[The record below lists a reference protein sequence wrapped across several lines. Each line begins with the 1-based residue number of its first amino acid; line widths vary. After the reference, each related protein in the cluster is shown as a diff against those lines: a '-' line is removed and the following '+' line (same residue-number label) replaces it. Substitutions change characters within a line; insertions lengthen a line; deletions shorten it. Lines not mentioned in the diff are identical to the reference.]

1 VSNIEK
7 IKGFLYNKI
16 RFLYLTFAEKGWDFV
31 MKLMGIDYGDARI
44 GVAMSDP
51 LCIVAQGWGNVK
63 NSETAAG
70 EVAQLAKDNGVERIV
85 VGLPKNMDNTE
96 GASAEKARAFAAQL
110 HELSGIEIAF
120 WDERLTT
127 VAAHGFLSELDVR
140 GKKRKAIVDTVSATL
155 ILEGYMQ
162 FLKR

>member
-1 VSNIEK
+1 
-7 IKGFLYNKI
+7 
-16 RFLYLTFAEKGWDFV
+16 

-44 GVAMSDP
+44 GVALSDP
-51 LCIVAQGWGNVK
+51 LCITAQGYGTVK
-63 NSETAAG
+63 QTPDSAREIAD
-70 EVAQLAKDNGVERIV
+70 LAKAQNVERIV

-96 GASAEKARAFAAQL
+96 GASAEKARAFGKAL
-110 HELSGIEIAF
+110 EELSGLSVAF

-140 GKKRKAIVDTVSATL
+140 GKKRKALVDTVSATL

-162 FLKR
+162 FMKRTEGSV

>member
-1 VSNIEK
+1 
-7 IKGFLYNKI
+7 
-16 RFLYLTFAEKGWDFV
+16 

-51 LCIVAQGWGNVK
+51 LCIMAQGWGTVKQNGEACREIAELAK
-63 NSETAAG
+63 NS
-70 EVAQLAKDNGVERIV
+70 GVDRIV

-96 GASAEKARAFAAQL
+96 GASAEKARAFAA
-110 HELSGIEIAF
+110 ELQELTNLPIAF

-127 VAAHGFLSELDVR
+127 VAAHGYLSELDVR
-140 GKKRKAIVDTVSATL
+140 GKKRKALVDTVSATL

-162 FLKR
+162 FLKRTEGQA

>member
-1 VSNIEK
+1 
-7 IKGFLYNKI
+7 
-16 RFLYLTFAEKGWDFV
+16 

-63 NSETAAG
+63 NSETAAE
-70 EVAQLAKDNGVERIV
+70 EVANLAKESGVERIV

-96 GASAEKARAFAAQL
+96 GASAEKARAFAAKL

-140 GKKRKAIVDTVSATL
+140 GKKRKQVIDSAAATI
-155 ILEGYMQ
+155 ILQDY
-162 FLKR
+162 LNYRKNSR

>member
-1 VSNIEK
+1 
-7 IKGFLYNKI
+7 
-16 RFLYLTFAEKGWDFV
+16 

-44 GVAMSDP
+44 GVALSDP
-51 LCIVAQGWGNVK
+51 LCITAQGWGTVK
-63 NSETAAG
+63 QSATACQEIA
-70 EVAQLAKDNGVERIV
+70 ELAKSSLVERIV
-85 VGLPKNMDNTE
+85 VGLPKNMDNSE
-96 GASAEKARAFAAQL
+96 GASAEKARAFAEMLGQL
-110 HELSGIEIAF
+110 IDVPIVF

-162 FLKR
+162 FLKRTEAQM

>member
-1 VSNIEK
+1 
-7 IKGFLYNKI
+7 
-16 RFLYLTFAEKGWDFV
+16 

-44 GVAMSDP
+44 GVALSDP
-51 LCIVAQGWGNVK
+51 LCITAQGWG
-63 NSETAAG
+63 T
-70 EVAQLAKDNGVERIV
+70 VAQSEMSAQQIADLAKEQQVKRIV

-96 GASAEKARAFAAQL
+96 GASAEKARAFAEKL
-110 HELSGIEIAF
+110 RTLTEVDITF

-140 GKKRKAIVDTVSATL
+140 GKKRKALVDTVAATL

-162 FLKR
+162 FLRRTEGQT

>member
-1 VSNIEK
+1 MSNIEK
-7 IKGFLYNKI
+7 VWGILYNKI
-16 RFLYLTFAEKGWDFV
+16 KFYMQFVRKDWYFV

-51 LCIVAQGWGNVK
+51 LCIMAQGWGTVK
-63 NSETAAG
+63 QSDTACQ
-70 EVAQLAKDNGVERIV
+70 EIAQLAKDSGVERIV

-96 GASAEKARAFAAQL
+96 GASAEKARSFAAQL

>member
-1 VSNIEK
+1 
-7 IKGFLYNKI
+7 
-16 RFLYLTFAEKGWDFV
+16 

-51 LCIVAQGWGNVK
+51 LCITAQGWGTVK
-63 NSETAAG
+63 QSEKACQEIAD
-70 EVAQLAKDNGVERIV
+70 LAKSSGVDRIV
-85 VGLPKNMDNTE
+85 VGLPKNMDNSE
-96 GASAEKARAFAAQL
+96 GASAEKARAFGEQL
-110 HELSGIEIAF
+110 KELTGLELAF

-140 GKKRKAIVDTVSATL
+140 GKKRKAIVDTVSASL

-162 FLKR
+162 FIRRTEAQS

>member
-1 VSNIEK
+1 
-7 IKGFLYNKI
+7 
-16 RFLYLTFAEKGWDFV
+16 

-51 LCIVAQGWGNVK
+51 LCITAQGWGTVK
-63 NSETAAG
+63 TSETACQEIAK
-70 EVAQLAKDNGVERIV
+70 LAKDSLVERIV

-96 GASAEKARAFAAQL
+96 GASAEKARAFAD
-110 HELSGIEIAF
+110 ELKTLTNLDIVF

-140 GKKRKAIVDTVSATL
+140 GKKRKAIVDTVAATL

>member
-1 VSNIEK
+1 
-7 IKGFLYNKI
+7 
-16 RFLYLTFAEKGWDFV
+16 

-44 GVAMSDP
+44 GVALSDP
-51 LCIVAQGWGNVK
+51 LCITAQGWGTVK
-63 NSETAAG
+63 QSETACQEIAD
-70 EVAQLAKDNGVERIV
+70 LAKDSGVDRIV

-96 GASAEKARAFAAQL
+96 GASAEKARAFAEKL
-110 HELSGIEIAF
+110 RELTNLEIAF

-162 FLKR
+162 FISR

>member
-1 VSNIEK
+1 
-7 IKGFLYNKI
+7 
-16 RFLYLTFAEKGWDFV
+16 

-44 GVAMSDP
+44 GIALSDP
-51 LCIVAQGWGNVK
+51 LCITAQGWGTVTQCEASAQQIADLVK
-63 NSETAAG
+63 E
-70 EVAQLAKDNGVERIV
+70 QQVERIV

-96 GASAEKARAFAAQL
+96 GASAEKARAFAQKL
-110 HELSGIEIAF
+110 GMLTDVDITF

-140 GKKRKAIVDTVSATL
+140 GKKRKALVDTVAATL

-162 FLKR
+162 FLKRTEGQT

>member
-1 VSNIEK
+1 
-7 IKGFLYNKI
+7 
-16 RFLYLTFAEKGWDFV
+16 

-51 LCIVAQGWGNVK
+51 LCITAQGWGTVK
-63 NSETAAG
+63 TSETAGSEIAT
-70 EVAQLAKDNGVERIV
+70 LAKESGVQRIV
-85 VGLPKNMDNTE
+85 IGLPKNMDNTE
-96 GASAEKARAFAAQL
+96 GASAEKARAFGEEL
-110 HELSGIEIAF
+110 LKLSGIEVVF

-162 FLKR
+162 FLTR

>member
-1 VSNIEK
+1 
-7 IKGFLYNKI
+7 
-16 RFLYLTFAEKGWDFV
+16 

-51 LCIVAQGWGNVK
+51 LCIMAQGWGTVKQNGEASREIAELAK
-63 NSETAAG
+63 NS
-70 EVAQLAKDNGVERIV
+70 GVDRIV

-96 GASAEKARAFAAQL
+96 GASAEKARAFAAEL
-110 HELSGIEIAF
+110 HELTNLPIAF

-127 VAAHGFLSELDVR
+127 VAAHGYLSELDVR
-140 GKKRKAIVDTVSATL
+140 GKKRKALVDTVSATL

-162 FLKR
+162 FLKRTEGQT

>member
-1 VSNIEK
+1 
-7 IKGFLYNKI
+7 
-16 RFLYLTFAEKGWDFV
+16 

-51 LCIVAQGWGNVK
+51 LCITAQGWGTVQT
-63 NSETAAG
+63 SETACA
-70 EVAQLAKDNGVERIV
+70 EIAKLAQESGVERIV

-96 GASAEKARAFAAQL
+96 GASAEKARAFAAEL
-110 HELSGIEIAF
+110 ASLSGIEIAF

-162 FLKR
+162 FITR

>member
-1 VSNIEK
+1 
-7 IKGFLYNKI
+7 
-16 RFLYLTFAEKGWDFV
+16 

-44 GVAMSDP
+44 GVALSDP
-51 LCIVAQGWGNVK
+51 LCITSQGWGTVK
-63 NSETAAG
+63 QTPAS
-70 EVAQLAKDNGVERIV
+70 AQEIAEIAQKNFVERIV

-96 GASAEKARAFAAQL
+96 GASAEKARAFGEKL
-110 HELSGIEIAF
+110 KELSGLSVVF

-140 GKKRKAIVDTVSATL
+140 GKKRKALVDTVSATL

-162 FLKR
+162 FLKRTEEQA

>member
-1 VSNIEK
+1 
-7 IKGFLYNKI
+7 
-16 RFLYLTFAEKGWDFV
+16 

-51 LCIVAQGWGNVK
+51 LCIMAQGWGNVK
-63 NSETAAG
+63 QSETAATQIA
-70 EVAQLAKDNGVERIV
+70 ELAKEQGVGRIV

-110 HELSGIEIAF
+110 QTLVDIDIVF

-127 VAAHGFLSELDVR
+127 VAAHGYLSELDVR
-140 GKKRKAIVDTVSATL
+140 GKKRKAIVDTVAATL

-162 FLKR
+162 FLKRTEGQI